1 LESDLEIARKKI
13 SDYAMALD
21 LLAMLSHSDSE
32 KQAIANI
39 IEIFTVLFLPKKVHY
54 FPVSIEDAGTN
65 HDPAATF
72 SGKYAWTQSE
82 KGFWVKIHYQ
92 KKPIGIVEVDE
103 ISFQEYKE
111 QYLNLALA
119 IVEVCGL
126 VIANARKQEQLK
138 ENEQKLRREKEKA
151 EQALAQVRQL
161 SGLLPICMHCKKIRD
176 DKGYWNK
183 IEAYIQTH
191 SEAEF
196 SHGICD
202 ACLEEF
208 YPDY

>member
-1 LESDLEIARKKI
+1 
-13 SDYAMALD
+13 MALD
-21 LLAMLSHSDSE
+21 LLASLSHSDSE

-54 FPVSIEDAGTN
+54 FPVSIEDAGTS
-65 HDPAATF
+65 HDPRPTF
-72 SGKYAWTQSE
+72 SGKYAWTQFE

-92 KKPIGIVEVDE
+92 KRLIGIVEVDE
-103 ISFQEYKE
+103 ITFQEYKE
-111 QYLNLALA
+111 QYLNLALS

-126 VIANARKQEQLK
+126 VIENARKQEQLK
-138 ENEQKLRREKEKA
+138 KNEQKLRREKEKA

-196 SHGICD
+196 SHGICE